1 MQFRSTCP
9 VCTSTK
15 LTGVTERP
23 NVPVHQNKLYDTRAD
38 ARAARRGHL
47 KIVACLTCGFVF
59 NAAFDLSLMSYNE
72 GYENDQ
78 THSPA
83 FSAHVDKLLDHL
95 LNTSDVRNSRIVEV
109 GCGKGTFLKRLIEA
123 DAGNVGWG
131 FDPAYTGPETDVEGR
146 LEFIR
151 TFYDRQYAHLA
162 PDVVVCRH
170 VIEHVPEP
178 AMLLSAIRQDST
190 SARVFVETPDVEWI
204 LRNEVIWDLFYEHCS
219 YFSPFSF
226 ATAFQR
232 AGFESVTCARIFGGQ
247 YLWVEARGG
256 RKGTRTV
263 TSDPGDI
270 AKLVDNYVRRESE
283 VRLQWS
289 DTVQS
294 LHMKG
299 AVALWG
305 AGAKGVTSASLF
317 DPDTTLISCVVDLNP
332 AKQNR
337 FIAGSGHPIVPPSA
351 LQRLGVKNVVLM
363 NPNYKEEVEQLL
375 KEAKIDVN
383 LIVEPRVS

>member
-1 MQFRSTCP
+1 
-9 VCTSTK
+9 
-15 LTGVTERP
+15 
-23 NVPVHQNKLYDTRAD
+23 
-38 ARAARRGHL
+38 
-47 KIVACLTCGFVF
+47 
-59 NAAFDLSLMSYNE
+59 MSYNE

-83 FSAHVDKLLDHL
+83 FSAHVDKLADHL
-95 LNTSDVRNSRIVEV
+95 LNKSGVRNSRIVEV
-109 GCGKGTFLKRLIEA
+109 GCGKGTFLKTLVEA
-123 DAGNVGWG
+123 DVGNVGWG
-131 FDPAYTGPETDVEGR
+131 FDPAYTGPDTDVEGR

-151 TFYDRQYAHLA
+151 TFYDRPYADLA

-170 VIEHVPEP
+170 VIEHVPDP
-178 AMLLSAIRQDST
+178 AKLLSAIRQDST

-232 AGFESVTCARIFGGQ
+232 AGFESVTCTRIFGGQ
-247 YLWVEARGG
+247 YLWVEASRGREG
-256 RKGTRTV
+256 VPTV
-263 TSDPGDI
+263 TNDPGDI

-289 DTVQS
+289 DTVQA
-294 LHMKG
+294 LHRKG

-332 AKQNR
+332 TKQSR

-351 LQRLGVKNVVLM
+351 LLGLGVKNVILM

-375 KEAKIDVN
+375 KEAEIDVN